1 MDKKFYEDSARFLR
15 IGNRAVRKAQEE
27 NRRLGLP
34 NVYELAG
41 NLVWVYPDGT
51 TKSKKLGVF

>member
-1 MDKKFYEDSARFLR
+1 MDKEDYELAAKMLR
-15 IGNRAVRKAQEE
+15 LANRGAKKAQEE

-51 TKSKKLGVF
+51 TKSKKLKVC